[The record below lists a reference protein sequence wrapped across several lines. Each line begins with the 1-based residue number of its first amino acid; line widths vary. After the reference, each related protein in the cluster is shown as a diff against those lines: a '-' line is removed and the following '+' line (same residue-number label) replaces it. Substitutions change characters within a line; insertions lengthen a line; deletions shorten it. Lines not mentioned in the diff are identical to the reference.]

1 MTGNGR
7 RGESLLSVADLTVEF
22 ATEDG
27 VVHAVN
33 GVSFD
38 VAAGEILA
46 IVGESGSG
54 KSVTAMSLLG
64 LLPQPPARVLSGR
77 AIFRSRDLMAMSG
90 RELRAVRGND
100 IAMIF
105 QDPMTA
111 LNPLHRVGRQIA
123 ETILLHN
130 RCRAA
135 VAHARA
141 VDLLRLVGVS
151 QPEVRARQY
160 PHEFSGGM
168 RQRVMIAMAI
178 ANDPSLLIADEPTTA
193 LDVTIQAQVLSLLQA
208 AQRET
213 GAATILIT
221 HDLGVVAEMA
231 ERVLVMYAGGIVEHA
246 DVRRL
251 FREPRHP
258 YTVGLLHSIP
268 RLDADVQQLDPIPGA
283 PPNLLAQPSGCPF
296 VPRCAL
302 SRGREVCL
310 TERPAL
316 VDLGDGRASACHFH
330 DELAK
335 DKGALH
341 V

>member
-1 MTGNGR
+1 MNRDEGR
-7 RGESLLSVADLTVEF
+7 SESLLSVADLTVEF
-22 ATEDG
+22 TTEDG
-27 VVHAVN
+27 VVQAVN
-33 GVSFD
+33 GVSFE

-54 KSVTAMSLLG
+54 KSVTALSVLG

-77 AIFRSRDLMAMSG
+77 ASFRGRDLLTMSR
-90 RELRAVRGND
+90 RELQAIRGKD

-111 LNPLHRVGRQIA
+111 LNPLHRVGRQIG
-123 ETILLHN
+123 ETIRLHT
-130 RCRAA
+130 RTSAA
-135 VAHARA
+135 AAHARA

-178 ANDPSLLIADEPTTA
+178 ANNPSLLIADEPTTA

-208 AQRET
+208 AQQET

-231 ERVLVMYAGGIVEHA
+231 ERVLVMYAGRIVEHA

-251 FREPRHP
+251 FSEPRHP

-268 RLDADVQQLDPIPGA
+268 RLDVDTQQLDPIPGA
-283 PPNLLAQPSGCPF
+283 PPSLIAPPPGCAF
-296 VPRCAL
+296 APRCSL
-302 SRGREVCL
+302 SHGRKRCR

-316 VDLGDGRASACHFH
+316 VALGDGRASACHFH
-330 DELAK
+330 DELATE
-335 DKGALH
+335 KGAVH
-341 V
+341 A